1 MLTKETEGN
10 ILTTSRPREL
20 IKVCMSIIGTTGA
33 LEITLFSD
41 YQPHFFRSFS
51 SSSSSSVSLE
61 EGLSRTCVGV
71 SP

>member
-41 YQPHFFRSFS
+41 HQPHFFRSFS